1 MQGVRDLRNKEK
13 NQINA
18 NLDTGFFRRAGHP
31 CWVCGTKI
39 AIDRQSNY
47 RVTYYFPKFHNE
59 KRSQFNDL

>member
-1 MQGVRDLRNKEK
+1 VQGVRDLRNKEK

-39 AIDRQSNY
+39 AIDRQSNS
-47 RVTYYFPKFHNE
+47 RVTY
-59 KRSQFNDL
+59 

>member
-1 MQGVRDLRNKEK
+1 VQGVRDLRNKEK

-31 CWVCGTKI
+31 YWVCGTKS
-39 AIDRQSNY
+39 AIDRQSNS
-47 RVTYYFPKFHNE
+47 RVTYSVLNARLQ